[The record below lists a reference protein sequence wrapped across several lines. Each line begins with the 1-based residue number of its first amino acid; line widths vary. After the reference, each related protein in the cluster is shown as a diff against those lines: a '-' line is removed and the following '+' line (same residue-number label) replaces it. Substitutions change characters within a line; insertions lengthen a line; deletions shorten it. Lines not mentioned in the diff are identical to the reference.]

1 MPENFIQ
8 PSDAVEREAAKIT
21 DPLERLRY
29 LRRQGPKPPAPA
41 AGLPEMLPLEVT
53 MPRQTFRWTTWAAAI
68 TVVTAG
74 LGLWGYQMSA
84 NTPAKTAAKL
94 PALTPPTGALPTG
107 VWQVETSATEEV
119 YSNGLRIDL
128 SFATK
133 NRPREEY
140 GIFALDGG
148 TEPVSKSRAPHGI
161 VYHTTESD
169 LAPFEEA
176 SSEKLATLGHLLLR
190 FVRREHSYHYLIDR
204 FGRVYRVVE
213 ESDAANHAGY
223 SVWGDSRG
231 VYVNLN
237 DSFLGI
243 AFEAKTDNAADV
255 SAAQFTSARMLTE
268 MLRSKYKIAREDC
281 VTHAQVSVNPLNM
294 RIGNHTD
301 WAHGFPFAAMNLPD
315 NYLTTLAAVT
325 AFGFTHDEVLL
336 KAEAGRDW
344 PGLVVADKLVA
355 KAAASEG
362 STEVRYRSMLQHRY
376 KDIFAELKRQ
386 SEKGNEPHSQEG
398 KQ

>member
-1 MPENFIQ
+1 
-8 PSDAVEREAAKIT
+8 
-21 DPLERLRY
+21 
-29 LRRQGPKPPAPA
+29 
-41 AGLPEMLPLEVT
+41 
-53 MPRQTFRWTTWAAAI
+53 
-68 TVVTAG
+68 
-74 LGLWGYQMSA
+74 
-84 NTPAKTAAKL
+84 
-94 PALTPPTGALPTG
+94 
-107 VWQVETSATEEV
+107 EEV

-128 SFATK
+128 SFVTK

-140 GIFALDGG
+140 GVYSLEGG
-148 TEPVSKSRAPHGI
+148 TEPVSRSREPHGI

-176 SSEKLATLGHLLLR
+176 ATDELKTLGHMLLR

-204 FGRVYRVVE
+204 FGRVYRVVQ

-223 SVWGDSRG
+223 SVWGDARG
-231 VYVNLN
+231 VYLNLN
-237 DSFLGI
+237 DSFLGV
-243 AFEAKTDNAADV
+243 AFEAKTANAQDV
-255 SAAQFTSARMLTE
+255 TAAQFTSARMLTE

-281 VTHAQVSVNPLNM
+281 ITHAQISVNPLNM

-325 AFGFTHDEVLL
+325 AFGFTHDDVLL

-344 PGLVVADKLVA
+344 PGLMAADRLVA
-355 KAAASEG
+355 KAAAAEG

-386 SEKGNEPHSQEG
+386 SEKGNESASQEG